1 MYCAECGTELIYKD
15 CINFG
20 INDGAV
26 PFCPTCS
33 EFRFKRMNVAVSA
46 VIFNSDLTK
55 IFLIQQYGNN
65 KNILVAG
72 YVSAEETLEQALVRE
87 IREEVN
93 IEVASFHFNRSE
105 YFAKS
110 ESLICNFI
118 VVAKN
123 ENFQISQEVDYANWY
138 DIESAKEVV
147 YRNPQENNTSL
158 AHKFLNLAVEKIN
171 QRLLRC

>member
-1 MYCAECGTELIYKD
+1 MYCSECGTELIYKD

-20 INDGAV
+20 ISDGVV
-26 PFCPTCS
+26 PFCPKCS
-33 EFRFKRMNVAVSA
+33 EFKFKRMNIAVSA
-46 VIFNSDLTK
+46 VIFNPELTK
-55 IFLIQQYGNN
+55 ILLIQQYGNR

-72 YVSAEETLEQALVRE
+72 YVSAEETLEHALVRE
-87 IREEVN
+87 IKEETNLDV
-93 IEVASFHFNRSE
+93 ESFYYNQSE

-123 ENFQISQEVDYANWY
+123 EKIQISQEVDYADWY
-138 DIESAKEVV
+138 DVESAAKVV

-158 AHKFLNLAVEKIN
+158 AHKFLNLAVAKVKQKI
-171 QRLLRC
+171 LCC